1 MSVFTVLVIVVGL
14 AMAFDITN
22 GFHDSA
28 NAVAALVATRAATPA
43 QALALASAGHILG
56 PLLAGTAVADTVGG
70 VVHVAPHE
78 TVTAIAAALTAAIAW
93 NMVTWKFGLP
103 SSSSHALVG
112 GLVGAAIVAGG
123 LSGVRWGGFSDGRPT
138 GVFGVLAGLAIS
150 PVLGVAVGAGGIYIG
165 RRLLRRAR
173 REINGVI
180 RKAEWVTA
188 SALAFSHG
196 ANDAQKTM
204 GVVTLLLVAEG
215 QLSEFAVPFWVRFA
229 AAACLTVGTAL
240 GGWRIVRTVGSGVY
254 RMQPLDGLVSQGG
267 SAAVILVGAAVG
279 APVSTTHVV
288 ASGVVG
294 VGLQQRAH
302 HVHWAVVREIGAAWI
317 VTLPISAAVAVFVYP
332 LWSAVT

>member
-1 MSVFTVLVIVVGL
+1 MSAFTILVIVVVL
-14 AMAFDITN
+14 AMAFDVTN

-43 QALALASAGHILG
+43 QALVLATLGHVLG

-70 VVHVAPHE
+70 VIRAAPHE
-78 TVTAIAAALTAAIAW
+78 TVAAIAAALTAAIGW
-93 NMVTWKFGLP
+93 NLITWKFGLP

-112 GLVGAAIVAGG
+112 GLVGAAVLAGG
-123 LSGVRWGGFSDGRPT
+123 LSGVRWGGFEAGRPT
-138 GVFGVLAGLAIS
+138 GVLGVLAGLAIS
-150 PVLGVAVGAGGIYIG
+150 PMLGVAVGAGGIYLG
-165 RRLLRRAR
+165 RRSLRRAR
-173 REINGVI
+173 RELNVLL
-180 RKAEWVTA
+180 RKAEWATA
-188 SALAFSHG
+188 SALPFSHG

-215 QLSEFAVPFWVRFA
+215 HLSTFAVPLWVRVA
-229 AAACLTVGTAL
+229 AAACLTIGTAF

-267 SAAVILVGAAVG
+267 SAAVILAGAAVG

-288 ASGVVG
+288 ASSVVG
-294 VGLQQRAH
+294 VGLEQRAQ

-317 VTLPISAAVAVFVYP
+317 VTLPVSAAIAAAAYP
-332 LWSAVT
+332 LWSALS